1 MYTSCLSLVGLCA
14 SEILDTSCL
23 SLVGL
28 CVSEILDTTRIQV
41 VYLLWAYVSL
51 KYWTLH
57 LHRPGGEM
65 ASTLASHADDQGS
78 ILFL

>member
-1 MYTSCLSLVGLCA
+1 MY
-14 SEILDTSCL
+14 TSCL

-51 KYWTLH
+51 KYWILH
-57 LHRPGGEM
+57 VYK
-65 ASTLASHADDQGS
+65 
-78 ILFL
+78 LFISCGLVCL